1 LNHSKRSP
9 VDSLVHVTANLT
21 IPAGELRFRTSRSG
35 GPGGQNVN
43 KLETKVELL
52 FDIAHSPSLTDRQ
65 KQILLSNL
73 KSRLDAEGVLR
84 IVSQESRSQ
93 WKNKEVAIE
102 KLAELLRRALRPRKK
117 RIKTAPTRASK
128 ERRVRQKK
136 RIAEKK
142 AMRKVHRYDE

>member
-1 LNHSKRSP
+1 VESTL
-9 VDSLVHVTANLT
+9 HVTSSLSIHT
-21 IPAGELRFRTSRSG
+21 SELRFRTSRSG

-65 KQILLSNL
+65 KEMLLSNL

-102 KLAELLRRALRPRKK
+102 KLAELLRRALKPRKK
-117 RIKTAPTRASK
+117 RIKTTPTHSSK
-128 ERRVRQKK
+128 EARVRQKK